1 MKLRTFYHLSLAIP
15 YLVLIFSGGIT
26 LLMNGF
32 DPFMRSPDP
41 ALGIV
46 AGVMVFFTF
55 SAIVWGPLYT
65 WMVAVMLIWS
75 RNRRTEDVRRLYL
88 LSPVLLGCSMG
99 IPALAVDPASSGR
112 LLAEGFLRMNNIG
125 FAIPLL
131 FGDSSEE
138 SLYIGMAWLFMAAIC
153 MVVGYLFV
161 GIVLLVERW
170 LLAGGVLKE
179 DASTPDKQ
187 AGI

>member
-1 MKLRTFYHLSLAIP
+1 
-15 YLVLIFSGGIT
+15 
-26 LLMNGF
+26 
-32 DPFMRSPDP
+32 
-41 ALGIV
+41 
-46 AGVMVFFTF
+46 
-55 SAIVWGPLYT
+55 
-65 WMVAVMLIWS
+65 
-75 RNRRTEDVRRLYL
+75 
-88 LSPVLLGCSMG
+88 MG

-125 FAIPLL
+125 FAIPVL